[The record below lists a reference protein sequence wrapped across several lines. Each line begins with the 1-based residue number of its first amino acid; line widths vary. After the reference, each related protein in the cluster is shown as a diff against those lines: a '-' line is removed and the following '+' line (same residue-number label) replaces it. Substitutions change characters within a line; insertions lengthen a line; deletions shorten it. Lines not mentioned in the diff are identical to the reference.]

1 MKTGLMWLMTEGLE
15 ALRNYALFAPL
26 MLIALVVLVAGLFFV
41 LGWIV
46 KRSRSATPDRSSL
59 RGSVTA
65 TDGRTTA
72 QQSSDL
78 LMSDWRR

>member
-1 MKTGLMWLMTEGLE
+1 MWLMTEGLE

-26 MLIALVVLVAGLFFV
+26 MLIALVVLVAALFFV
-41 LGWIV
+41 LGYIV
-46 KRSRSATPDRSSL
+46 KRSRPATPDCSSL

-65 TDGRTTA
+65 PNERTTA

-78 LMSDWRR
+78 LLGDWRR